1 MTTITRYGLA
11 GMLLVVIASVLQF
24 GLTYYQGRITTLQR
38 DVAEITAVARQQQ
51 TTLDQIEVQRQA
63 VAAIDI
69 KYTKE
74 LADAKSENERLR
86 ADIANGTK
94 RLQLNATC
102 TKPVSK
108 ATGPASVPDDASP
121 RYDAEFERNYLSL
134 RERIG
139 IATTQINGLQ
149 AYINNVCLMP
159 RPESRNGS

>member
-1 MTTITRYGLA
+1 MNRVTAILIA
-11 GMLLVVIASVLQF
+11 VLVASLF
-24 GLTYYQGRITTLQR
+24 GLTYYQSQTTKLKR

-108 ATGPASVPDDASP
+108 ATGPASIPDDASA
-121 RYDAEFERNYLSL
+121 RLTNAAERDYLSL

-139 IATTQINGLQ
+139 IATSQISGLQ
-149 AYINNVCLMP
+149 DYITNVCLK
-159 RPESRNGS
+159 

>member
-1 MTTITRYGLA
+1 MNRVTAILIA
-11 GMLLVVIASVLQF
+11 VLVASLF
-24 GLTYYQGRITTLQR
+24 GLTYYQSQTTKLKR

-139 IATTQINGLQ
+139 IATSQISGLQ
-149 AYINNVCLMP
+149 DYITNVCLK
-159 RPESRNGS
+159 

>member
-1 MTTITRYGLA
+1 MNRVTAILIA
-11 GMLLVVIASVLQF
+11 VLVASLF
-24 GLTYYQGRITTLQR
+24 GLTYYHYRVQSLNR
-38 DVAEITAVARQQQ
+38 DVAELATVAKQQQ
-51 TTLDQIEVQRQA
+51 ATLDQIETQRQA

-102 TKPVSK
+102 TSPVSK
-108 ATGPASVPDDASP
+108 TTGSASVTDDASA
-121 RYDAEFERNYLSL
+121 RLTNAAERDYISL

-139 IATTQINGLQ
+139 IATSQINGLQ
-149 AYINNVCLMP
+149 AYINNVCLK
-159 RPESRNGS
+159 

>member
-1 MTTITRYGLA
+1 MNRVTAILIA
-11 GMLLVVIASVLQF
+11 VLIASLF
-24 GLTYYQGRITTLQR
+24 GLTYYHYRVQSLNR
-38 DVAEITAVARQQQ
+38 DVAELSKVAKQQQ
-51 TTLDQIEVQRQA
+51 ATLDQIETQRQA

-102 TKPVSK
+102 TNPVSK
-108 ATGPASVPDDASP
+108 TTGPASVPDDASA
-121 RYDAEFERNYLSL
+121 RLTNAAERDYLSI

-139 IATTQINGLQ
+139 IATTQIAGLQ
-149 AYINNVCLMP
+149 SYIRTQCL
-159 RPESRNGS
+159 N

>member
-1 MTTITRYGLA
+1 MNRVTAILIA
-11 GMLLVVIASVLQF
+11 VLVASLF
-24 GLTYYQGRITTLQR
+24 GLTHYHYRVQSLNR
-38 DVAEITAVARQQQ
+38 DVAELATVAKQQQ
-51 TTLDQIEVQRQA
+51 ATLDQIETQRQA

-69 KYTKE
+69 KHTKE

-108 ATGPASVPDDASP
+108 TTGSASVTDDASA
-121 RYDAEFERNYLSL
+121 RLTNAAERDYISL

-139 IATTQINGLQ
+139 IATSQINGLQ
-149 AYINNVCLMP
+149 AYINNVCLK
-159 RPESRNGS
+159 

>member
-1 MTTITRYGLA
+1 MNRVTAILIA
-11 GMLLVVIASVLQF
+11 VLVASLF
-24 GLTYYQGRITTLQR
+24 GLTYYQSQTTKLKR

-51 TTLDQIEVQRQA
+51 TTLDQIEVQRQQ

-102 TKPVSK
+102 PKPVSK
-108 ATGPASVPDDASP
+108 ATGPASIPDDASP

-139 IATTQINGLQ
+139 IATTQIEGLQ
-149 AYINNVCLMP
+149 AYINNVCLTP
-159 RPESRNGS
+159 ST

>member
-1 MTTITRYGLA
+1 MNRATEILGAALIILISILGYFQSR
-11 GMLLVVIASVLQF
+11 V
-24 GLTYYQGRITTLQR
+24 TTLKR
-38 DVAEITAVARQQQ
+38 DVAEITAVANQQKKDLQ
-51 TTLDQIEVQRQA
+51 LIETQRQA

-86 ADIANGTK
+86 ADIASGTK

-108 ATGPASVPDDASP
+108 TTGPASVDDVTGPELTPAA
-121 RYDAEFERNYLSL
+121 RRDYIDL

-139 IATTQINGLQ
+139 IATTQIAGLQ
-149 AYINNVCLMP
+149 SYIRTQCL
-159 RPESRNGS
+159 N

>member
-1 MTTITRYGLA
+1 MNRVTAILIA
-11 GMLLVVIASVLQF
+11 VLVASLF
-24 GLTYYQGRITTLQR
+24 GLTYYHYRVQSLNR
-38 DVAEITAVARQQQ
+38 DVAELATVAKQQQ
-51 TTLDQIEVQRQA
+51 ATLDQIETQRQA

-86 ADIANGTK
+86 ADIASGTK

-102 TKPVSK
+102 TSPVSK
-108 ATGPASVPDDASP
+108 TTGPSSIPDDASP

-139 IATTQINGLQ
+139 IATSQINGLQ
-149 AYINNVCLMP
+149 AYITNVCLAK
-159 RPESRNGS
+159 

>member
-1 MTTITRYGLA
+1 MMNRVTAILIA
-11 GMLLVVIASVLQF
+11 VLVASLF
-24 GLTYYQGRITTLQR
+24 GLTYYHYRVQSLNR
-38 DVAEITAVARQQQ
+38 DVAELATVAKQQQ
-51 TTLDQIEVQRQA
+51 ATLDQIETQRQA

-69 KYTKE
+69 KHTKE

-108 ATGPASVPDDASP
+108 TTGPASVPDDASA
-121 RYDAEFERNYLSL
+121 RLTDSAQRDYLSL

-139 IATTQINGLQ
+139 IATSQINGLQ
-149 AYINNVCLMP
+149 DYITNVCLK
-159 RPESRNGS
+159 

>member
-1 MTTITRYGLA
+1 MNRVTAILIA
-11 GMLLVVIASVLQF
+11 VLIASLF
-24 GLTYYQGRITTLQR
+24 GLTYYHYRVQSLNR
-38 DVAEITAVARQQQ
+38 DVAELSNVAKQQQ
-51 TTLDQIEVQRQA
+51 ATLDQIETQRQA

-69 KYTKE
+69 KHTKE

-108 ATGPASVPDDASP
+108 TTGPASIPDDASA
-121 RYDAEFERNYLSL
+121 RLTESAQRDYLSL

-139 IATTQINGLQ
+139 IATSQIAGLQ
-149 AYINNVCLMP
+149 SYIRTQCL
-159 RPESRNGS
+159 N

>member
-1 MTTITRYGLA
+1 MMNRVTAILIA
-11 GMLLVVIASVLQF
+11 VLVASLF
-24 GLTYYQGRITTLQR
+24 GLTYYHYRVQSLNR
-38 DVAEITAVARQQQ
+38 DVAELATVAKQQQ
-51 TTLDQIEVQRQA
+51 ATLDQIETQRQA

-86 ADIANGTK
+86 ADIASGTK

-108 ATGPASVPDDASP
+108 TTGPASVPDDASP

-139 IATTQINGLQ
+139 IVTSQINGLQ
-149 AYINNVCLMP
+149 AYITNVCLK
-159 RPESRNGS
+159 

>member
-1 MTTITRYGLA
+1 MNRVTAILIA
-11 GMLLVVIASVLQF
+11 VAVALLF
-24 GLTYYQGRITTLQR
+24 GVTYYQGRVATLQR
-38 DVAEITAVARQQQ
+38 DVAEITAVANQQKKDLQ
-51 TTLDQIEVQRQA
+51 LIETQRQA

-108 ATGPASVPDDASP
+108 TTGPASVDDVTGPELTPAAQ
-121 RYDAEFERNYLSL
+121 RDYIDL

-139 IATTQINGLQ
+139 IATSQINGLQ
-149 AYINNVCLMP
+149 AYITNVCLK
-159 RPESRNGS
+159 

>member
-1 MTTITRYGLA
+1 MSGKLTAALVAVLIASLFGLA
-11 GMLLVVIASVLQF
+11 
-24 GLTYYQGRITTLQR
+24 YYHYRVQSLNR
-38 DVAEITAVARQQQ
+38 DVAELSNVAKQQQ
-51 TTLDQIEVQRQA
+51 ATLDQIETQRQA

-102 TKPVSK
+102 SKPVSK
-108 ATGPASVPDDASP
+108 TTGPASVPDDASA
-121 RYDAEFERNYLSL
+121 RLTNAAERDYLSL

-139 IATTQINGLQ
+139 IATTQIAGLQ
-149 AYINNVCLMP
+149 DYITNVCLK
-159 RPESRNGS
+159 

>member
-1 MTTITRYGLA
+1 MNRVTAILIA
-11 GMLLVVIASVLQF
+11 VAVALLF
-24 GLTYYQGRITTLQR
+24 GVTYYQGRVAALQH
-38 DVAEITAVARQQQ
+38 DVAEITAVANQQKKDLQ
-51 TTLDQIEVQRQA
+51 LIEAQRQA

-108 ATGPASVPDDASP
+108 TPGPASVDDVTGPELTPDA
-121 RYDAEFERNYLSL
+121 RQNYFHL
-134 RERIG
+134 REQLV
-139 IATTQINGLQ
+139 TTEKQILGLQ
-149 AYINNVCLMP
+149 EYIRTVVFDEKSQSNK
-159 RPESRNGS
+159 RN